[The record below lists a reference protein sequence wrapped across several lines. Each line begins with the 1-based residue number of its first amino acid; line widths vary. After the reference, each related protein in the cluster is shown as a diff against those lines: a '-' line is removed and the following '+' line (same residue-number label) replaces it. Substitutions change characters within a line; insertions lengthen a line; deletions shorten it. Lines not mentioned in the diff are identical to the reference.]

1 MKAEELE
8 RALREA
14 EPPDAGPARERA
26 RRTVLAAHEQARSRR
41 RVRRIA
47 PLVYAAIAV
56 VLATLVVTQRD
67 SGPVQ
72 AVERR
77 VREIVNDPK
86 PTPTPAAPLPASG
99 RLLVSGADGLA
110 VVSGGRTTKLGTY
123 DDATWS
129 PRGLF
134 VGATDGRA
142 LVALNPANGALRWR
156 LVPGGTVSLPRWAP
170 NGLHIAYRAGGGLRI
185 VYGNGEHDVLAG
197 RRMAA
202 VAPAWRPTTP
212 RTVAW
217 TNTNGTVT
225 VEDADTAK
233 VLRSYRSA
241 GVRHLAWSRDGRK
254 LLIAGRRNGTIRD
267 YVTGTRTRLALE
279 GDLLAAAYGPRGL
292 ALAVQRGARTEI
304 RLRGTVLFSAVGRL
318 DDLEFS
324 PDGQWL
330 LAGDATS
337 GQWLLARAAGQAS
350 VAAVRRLGSAART
363 HGWCC

>member
-8 RALREA
+8 RALREL

-26 RRTVLAAHEQARSRR
+26 RRTVLAAHHQARSRR
-41 RVRRIA
+41 RFRRLS
-47 PLVYAAIAV
+47 PLVYVAIAV

-72 AVERR
+72 AFERR
-77 VREIVNDPK
+77 VREIVNEPK
-86 PTPTPAAPLPASG
+86 PTPTPPAPLPAG
-99 RLLVSGADGLA
+99 RLLVSDANGLTVFSGARRIRL
-110 VVSGGRTTKLGTY
+110 GGY

-129 PRGLF
+129 PHGLF

-156 LVPGGTVSLPRWAP
+156 LVPGGTVSVPRWAP
-170 NGLHIAYRAGGGLRI
+170 DGLHVAYRAGGALRI
-185 VYGNGEHDVLAG
+185 VYGNGRHDVLAG
-197 RRMAA
+197 KDMAP

-217 TNTNGTVT
+217 ANANGTVT

-241 GVRHLAWSRDGRK
+241 AVRHLAWSHDGRK
-254 LLIAGRRNGTIRD
+254 LLIAGRRNGTIHD
-267 YVTGTRTRLALE
+267 YVTGARTPVKLD
-279 GDLLAAAYGPRGL
+279 GDLLAAAYGPPGL
-292 ALAVQRGARTEI
+292 ALAVRHGDRTEI
-304 RLRGTVLFSAVGRL
+304 RLRGSVLFSAGGRL
-318 DDLEFS
+318 DDLEWS
-324 PDGQWL
+324 PDGRWL
-330 LAGDATS
+330 LAGDAAG

-350 VAAVRRLGSAART
+350 VSSVRRLGASART